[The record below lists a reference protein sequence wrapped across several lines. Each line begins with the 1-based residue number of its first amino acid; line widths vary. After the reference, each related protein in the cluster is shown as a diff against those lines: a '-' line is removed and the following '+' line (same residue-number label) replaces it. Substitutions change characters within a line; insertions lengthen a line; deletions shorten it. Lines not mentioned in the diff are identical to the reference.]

1 MVKQSQTVASYDTR
15 RMRREAVKDIV
26 KLLIKIREAEQ
37 KYLDNVPDN
46 LQSSECFEIGENA
59 VDIFDEIISLFADVY

>member
-1 MVKQSQTVASYDTR
+1 MVKQSQIVASYDTR

-26 KLLIKIREAEQ
+26 KQLIKIREAEQ

-46 LQSSECFEIGENA
+46 LHSSECFEIGENA
-59 VDIFDEIISLFADVY
+59 VDIFDEIIGLFADVY